1 MQAARARLRHVMGPW
16 HGFESWAIPFNFP
29 PAHAQPTFPTKLQSN
44 MQPHAA
50 CRLAT
55 IFRSHVA
62 NLATDSPIMIIPR
75 PRLSPELF
83 LVFGILP
90 FNLLLDTLLSPSTS
104 VRGELKT
111 NVACGTVGRCHA
123 AFTAWGATVITPTMP
138 PAGPFGAARPL
149 VPLQRHPIV
158 HRERFGTVPALAVP
172 MSSRS
177 GLCLWKRP
185 AHPFVPLPRYVVVSS
200 EYFATMTAVRHH
212 LQMGACG
219 TPA

>member
-1 MQAARARLRHVMGPW
+1 
-16 HGFESWAIPFNFP
+16 
-29 PAHAQPTFPTKLQSN
+29 
-44 MQPHAA
+44 MQPHAGPPPSSA
-50 CRLAT
+50 ATSQIWQRTAPSRSFQNHGSPRSSSWYSESSPSSCSSTSLSVTCTLRPVCLRGVPFRRVRCISRNEMRLY
-55 IFRSHVA
+55 
-62 NLATDSPIMIIPR
+62 
-75 PRLSPELF
+75 
-83 LVFGILP
+83 
-90 FNLLLDTLLSPSTS
+90 LLSPSTS

-111 NVACGTVGRCHA
+111 NVACGTVGRCDA

-158 HRERFGTVPALAVP
+158 HRERFGTVPALAVS

-177 GLCLWKRP
+177 GRCLWKRP
-185 AHPFVPLPRYVVVSS
+185 AHQFVPLPRYVVVSS